1 MNNLLTFLHYIQV
14 CRSYGFYERFC
25 PFIYT
30 LEGEPIGDGADFI
43 EHVRLRYCRA
53 SVQVVK
59 EHQDNR
65 AKDNL
70 KKIEDLMR
78 QRKQGMT
85 LAEKITSH

>member
-1 MNNLLTFLHYIQV
+1 
-14 CRSYGFYERFC
+14 
-25 PFIYT
+25 

-43 EHVRLRYCRA
+43 EHVRSRYCRA
-53 SVQVVK
+53 SIQVVK

-85 LAEKITSH
+85 LGEKITSHLEKVARRNVVKLISDAFFEQYEE